1 MPWQDLILSSG
12 TVVLILALLP
22 SALSKDKP
30 AVPTS
35 IVTGTVMSIFAFV
48 YASLT
53 LWFTAGAVALI
64 SLLWFILAFQK
75 NRTAK
80 K

>member
-22 SALSKDKP
+22 SVLSKDKP
-30 AVPTS
+30 AIPTS
-35 IVTGTVMSIFAFV
+35 IVTGIVMSIFAFV

-53 LWFTAGAVALI
+53 LWFTAGAVSLI
-64 SLLWFILAFQK
+64 SLLWFILAVQK
-75 NRTAK
+75 KNS
-80 K
+80 